1 MTAVS
6 VEPVGT
12 AGDQAQYLTFVLA
25 GEEYGVDILRV
36 QEIKGWDTATPIPN
50 TPDYIRGVINLRGTI
65 VPIVDLRRRFALPAI
80 EYGPTTVVIVL
91 KVQSADRM
99 RIIGIVVD
107 AVSDVCSVAESEL
120 RPPPDFG
127 GAVSVDFVRGLATV
141 EEKMIILLDIDQL
154 LNSVTAAAAG

>member
-1 MTAVS
+1 
-6 VEPVGT
+6 
-12 AGDQAQYLTFVLA
+12 
-25 GEEYGVDILRV
+25 
-36 QEIKGWDTATPIPN
+36 
-50 TPDYIRGVINLRGTI
+50 
-65 VPIVDLRRRFALPAI
+65 VDLRRRFSLPVI

-91 KVQSADRM
+91 KVQGADRM

-107 AVSDVCSVAESEL
+107 AVSDVCSVAEAEL

-154 LNSVTAAAAG
+154 LNSVTAASAG